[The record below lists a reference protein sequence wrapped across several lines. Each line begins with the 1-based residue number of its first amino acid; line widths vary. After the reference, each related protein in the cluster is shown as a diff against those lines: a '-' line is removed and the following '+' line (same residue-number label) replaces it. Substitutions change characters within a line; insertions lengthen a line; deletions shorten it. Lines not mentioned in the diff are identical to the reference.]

1 MLVRFRNLTFS
12 VLRPIMRPF
21 FDHKVVILA
30 MSITRRQ
37 LISQLSG
44 PALAVAVGA
53 AVALFAPPIGAARA
67 DSQSASAI
75 AGFPFAPPLGRFV
88 YTITRDGDPIGTQKL
103 DFVQDGNNRLT
114 VITDVEIDVRMLGLS
129 FYRFT
134 QHIEEH
140 WQDGMLQSLMSQTND
155 DGEERAVNLRRD
167 GDRLKGNYNAK
178 IRDVPGDLI
187 PSTLW
192 HPDAI
197 KQDVVLDSVR
207 ARQHR
212 ITVADKGEVALVLPV
227 GQVEAHHFA
236 FTGEL
241 NREVWYGPD
250 GVIVQAEMKGKD
262 GSTIRQELLDRP

>member
-1 MLVRFRNLTFS
+1 
-12 VLRPIMRPF
+12 
-21 FDHKVVILA
+21 

-37 LISQLSG
+37 LISQATGS
-44 PALAVAVGA
+44 ALALAAGA
-53 AVALFAPPIGAARA
+53 AIALFVPPFGAARA
-67 DSQSASAI
+67 QSQSASAD

-103 DFVQDGNNRLT
+103 DFVLEADNRLT
-114 VITDVEIDVRMLGLS
+114 VVTDVEIDVRMLGLS

-140 WQDGMLQSLMSQTND
+140 WQDGVLQSLVSQTND
-155 DGEERAVNLRRD
+155 DGEERAVNLKRE

-178 IRDVPGDLI
+178 NRDVPGDLI

-212 ITVADKGEVALVLPV
+212 VSVADKGETALVLPV
-227 GQVEAHHFA
+227 GEIAARHFA

-250 GVIVQAEMKGKD
+250 GVIVQAEMTGKD
-262 GSTIRQELLDRP
+262 GSIIRQELLDRP